1 MFEVFPIDCL
11 HIELVF
17 LHIYVAMWHIYSTK
31 QMHIKAWTC
40 FGEHNTYFV
49 TLKTLIGEKQTLV
62 TWDEMYPLIIIL

>member
-1 MFEVFPIDCL
+1 
-11 HIELVF
+11 
-17 LHIYVAMWHIYSTK
+17 
-31 QMHIKAWTC
+31 MHIKAWTC